1 MAKKIL
7 IVDDSDS
14 VRTIARIALR
24 ERGYQVVEAANGQ
37 EALERLAAE
46 DRVHLV
52 ISDVNMPGM
61 DGITLLKEVRRDPKF
76 KFTPVIMLTTEAG
89 QDKKDEGRA
98 AGAKAWI
105 TKPFQP
111 QLLVDAVAKLIL
123 A

>member
-7 IVDDSDS
+7 IVDDSAS
-14 VRTIARIALR
+14 VRTVARMALSGA
-24 ERGYQVVEAANGQ
+24 GYEILEAANGQ
-37 EALERLAAE
+37 EGLQQLAVG
-46 DRVHLV
+46 RVNLIV
-52 ISDVNMPGM
+52 SDVNMPIM
-61 DGITLLKEVRRDPKF
+61 DGITFLKQVKALPNH

-89 QDKKDEGRA
+89 QDKKEEGRA

-111 QLLVDAVAKLIL
+111 ASLLDAVSKLVL